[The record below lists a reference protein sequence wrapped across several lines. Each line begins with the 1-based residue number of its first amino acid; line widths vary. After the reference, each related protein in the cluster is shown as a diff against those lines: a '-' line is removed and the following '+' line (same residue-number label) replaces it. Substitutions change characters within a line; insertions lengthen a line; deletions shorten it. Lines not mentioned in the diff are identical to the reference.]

1 MNSSMEKNEQGAPC
15 EFKENLSILREIE
28 FFSELPMETLKVL
41 AYLCTRE
48 VFKEGDFLFQ
58 QKDDDSQAFFIISGK
73 ARLVYQEE
81 ARSQSFREFGE
92 GDFLGSLALLGKAH
106 RLFSLKALTGMTCL
120 ILSRDKFLKV
130 AEQFPDIILK
140 GLKSVVGRIHTWE
153 GKFLSEAEES
163 CKNCLEKT
171 GVSLV

>member
-1 MNSSMEKNEQGAPC
+1 MEKNEQGTSC

-28 FFSELPMETLKVL
+28 FFSELPLEVLKVL
-41 AYLCTRE
+41 AYLCKRE
-48 VFKEGDFLFQ
+48 TFKKGDFLFH
-58 QKDDDSQAFFIISGK
+58 QKDDDGQAVFIISGK
-73 ARLVYQEE
+73 ARLVYPEE
-81 ARSQSFREFGE
+81 DRAPSLREFDE

-106 RLFSLKALTGMTCL
+106 RLFSLKALTDMTCL

-140 GLKSVVGRIHTWE
+140 SLKSVVGRIHTWE
-153 GKFLSEAEES
+153 EKFLSEVDES
-163 CKNCLEKT
+163 CQNCLGKT